1 MPTQPPKYQVIL
13 SDIRFYILL
22 FFILRLIGITNPP
35 LEVSHNW
42 RQTTVTMVARNFIE
56 VDANPFYP
64 RIDFAGEKTGI
75 TGMEFPLLNYLIY
88 LASAMFGYEHWYG
101 RLINLIFSSVG
112 LWFFYLLVRKY
123 FLHPIAFNATLILA
137 VSVWFSYSRKIMPDT
152 FSMSLVLM
160 GLYVGTNYL
169 EATKNNWIQLLS
181 YMLLLALGVL
191 SKLPSGCLLP
201 VLVILYFNN
210 KIPLSRKWLFATATA
225 FALLL
230 VAWWYFYW
238 VPHLVS
244 TYGFWHFFMGKS
256 IRIGI
261 AEIILH
267 YQDALSNFYDTALKY
282 IGFLACVMGLVMMV
296 KKRDMQMILIAT
308 FSFIPFLIIMLKAG
322 FTFTHHGY
330 YMIPFV
336 PVMALL
342 AAYGLQIIQSTKLKT
357 LVITAIAFEGIA
369 AQQHDFRIHENYQN
383 CMKLEST
390 LDQFSERSDL
400 ILINSGEY
408 PTPMYF
414 AHRKGWIHTNEKVM
428 DPHYIADLKT
438 KGLKYIIILKR
449 CFGTQ
454 VLIEG
459 YPKMIDTTD
468 FCIYKA
474 VP

>member
-1 MPTQPPKYQVIL
+1 
-13 SDIRFYILL
+13 
-22 FFILRLIGITNPP
+22 
-35 LEVSHNW
+35 
-42 RQTTVTMVARNFIE
+42 MVARNFIE
-56 VDANPFYP
+56 TDANMLYP

-75 TGMEFPLLNYLIY
+75 TGMEFPVLNYLIY
-88 LASAMFGYEHWYG
+88 FASAIFGYEHWYG
-101 RLINLIFSSVG
+101 RLINLLFSSVG

-160 GLYVGTNYL
+160 ALYVGTNYL
-169 EATKNNWIQLLS
+169 EATKNNWIQLLC
-181 YMLLLALGVL
+181 YMLLLAFGVL

-201 VLVILYFNN
+201 ILVAFYFN
-210 KIPLSRKWLFATATA
+210 KEIPVSRKWLFAAATA
-225 FALLL
+225 FALLP
-230 VAWWYFYW
+230 VVWWYFYW
-238 VPHLVS
+238 VPYLVS

-267 YQDALSNFYDTALKY
+267 YQDALHNFYDIALKY
-282 IGFLACVMGLVMMV
+282 IGFLACITGLVVMV
-296 KKRDMQMILIAT
+296 RKRDKQMMLIAT
-308 FSFIPFLIIMLKAG
+308 LSFVPFLLIMLKAG

-342 AAYGLQIIQSTKLKT
+342 AAYGLQIIQSIQVKGWIIL
-357 LVITAIAFEGIA
+357 AIAIEGIA

-383 CMKLEST
+383 CMKLET
-390 LDQFSERSDL
+390 ALDQFSERTDL

-414 AHRKGWIHTNEKVM
+414 AHRKGWINTNEKVL
-428 DPHYIADLKT
+428 DPNYIDELKS
-438 KGLKYIIILKR
+438 KGLKYIVILKR
-449 CFGTQ
+449 CFGTE
-454 VLIEG
+454 VSMNG
-459 YPKMIDTTD
+459 YPKIVDND
-468 FCIYKA
+468 HFCIYKA
-474 VP
+474 TPKPD